1 MFVEFEWTKL
11 LVCLRIFTPFINI
24 VAILLMSIIFFVMDT
39 CLGQAQQC
47 QWYQLYDDIT
57 GAICR
62 SEKVAGT
69 FEEVI
74 II

>member
-1 MFVEFEWTKL
+1 MTL
-11 LVCLRIFTPFINI
+11 
-24 VAILLMSIIFFVMDT
+24 
-39 CLGQAQQC
+39 LGQAQQC

-69 FEEVI
+69 FEEVCHDGKSESNSLNRRS
-74 II
+74 